1 MVELAS
7 VILIQFSINKKRN
20 VMRILKPGL
29 TKKSR
34 ICMWLSGT
42 GGAILLFMFINGYS
56 RTHEGAWLI
65 IVGVTACIMG
75 YDYFTRKRED
85 GTKVQ

>member
-20 VMRILKPGL
+20 VMRILKPDL

-42 GGAILLFMFINGYS
+42 GGAIMLFMLINGYN
-56 RTHEGAWLI
+56 RTHEGMWLI
-65 IVGVTACIMG
+65 IVGVTACIIA
-75 YDYFTRKRED
+75 YDYLTRRK
-85 GTKVQ
+85 